1 MQAVLPGSEQHATA
15 GVEVHPVF
23 GITPA
28 YNEVGPHLW
37 KWLPKALQDGAYKA
51 KPDPISAGKGLESV
65 QGGLKM
71 NKDGVSGKKV
81 VITL

>member
-1 MQAVLPGSEQHATA
+1 MRDMSQIRANSLLTCDQ
-15 GVEVHPVF
+15 
-23 GITPA
+23 PA
-28 YNEVGPHLW
+28 HNEVGPHIW
-37 KWLPKALQDGAYKA
+37 KWLPKALQDGSYKA
-51 KPDPISAGKGLESV
+51 KPDPISAGKGLKSV